1 MPRVRVSGSKTRKK
15 FSQDRSKIEEARK
28 NNIDRLNCIEKE
40 LFELNEDGCLLET
53 AKDVIESIK
62 QADKQL
68 KANEDKYS
76 EGGSDSEP

>member
-1 MPRVRVSGSKTRKK
+1 
-15 FSQDRSKIEEARK
+15 
-28 NNIDRLNCIEKE
+28 
-40 LFELNEDGCLLET
+40 LFELNEDGGLLET